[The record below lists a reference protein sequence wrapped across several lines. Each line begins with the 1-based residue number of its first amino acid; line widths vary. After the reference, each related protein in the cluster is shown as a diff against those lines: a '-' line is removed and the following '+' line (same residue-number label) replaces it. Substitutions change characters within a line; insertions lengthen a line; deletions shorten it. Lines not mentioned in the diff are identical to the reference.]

1 MLVTIGSMTTATRAA
16 NIIRKNLGISA
27 QVVSTPTKLNRG
39 GCSYSVKFNEKYELA
54 VRKIVEAHSIPT
66 RRWYRESYNGNERVY
81 DDIS

>member
-27 QVVSTPTKLNRG
+27 QVVSTPAKLNRG
-39 GCSYSVKFNEKYELA
+39 GCSYSVKFNEKYERA